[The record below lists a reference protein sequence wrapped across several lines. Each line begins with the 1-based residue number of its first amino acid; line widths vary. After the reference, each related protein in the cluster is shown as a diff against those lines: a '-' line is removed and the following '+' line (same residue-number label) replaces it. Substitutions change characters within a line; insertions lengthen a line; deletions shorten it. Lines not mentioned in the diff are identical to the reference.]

1 MCGFRTTCTPKR
13 IASASTVLGGRPG
26 VCGNTVVKNKQ
37 THWTFDGVI
46 AVCHSVHDCLAQGGL
61 GQLGVCL
68 GLKTLN
74 RMWDF
79 EMQAQ
84 EACGVIDDREQLSG
98 QVLAVKRVVGNVSA
112 GDTGRIDLRKG
123 QLPLRI
129 TTEQH
134 NAGEGWVFSKYEPPA
149 PQEPLPVH
157 IQIRLLRFFEKALNG
172 VHI

>member
-26 VCGNTVVKNKQ
+26 VCMASNVRKNKQ

-46 AVCHSVHDCLAQGGL
+46 AACHSVHDCLAQGGL

-98 QVLAVKRVVGNVSA
+98 QVFAVKRIVGNVSA

-123 QLPLRI
+123 
-129 TTEQH
+129 
-134 NAGEGWVFSKYEPPA
+134 
-149 PQEPLPVH
+149 
-157 IQIRLLRFFEKALNG
+157 
-172 VHI
+172 